1 MITIYLAL
9 SNGNCLFYLCITGFR
24 VTNVGCCPARSDG
37 QCIQDT
43 CQNRTEYAFW
53 DAIHP
58 TEALN
63 QFTARRS
70 YNAFLPSDAY
80 PNDISHLIS

>member
-1 MITIYLAL
+1 M
-9 SNGNCLFYLCITGFR
+9 CITGFR

-37 QCIQDT
+37 QCIQDST
-43 CQNRTEYAFW
+43 PCQNRTEYVFW

-80 PNDISHLIS
+80 PTDISHLIS